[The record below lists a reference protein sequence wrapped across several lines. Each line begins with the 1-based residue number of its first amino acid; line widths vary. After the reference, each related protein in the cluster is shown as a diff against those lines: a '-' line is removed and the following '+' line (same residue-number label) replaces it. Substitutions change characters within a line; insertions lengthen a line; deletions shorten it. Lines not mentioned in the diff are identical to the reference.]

1 MRTTLATRSGGF
13 SESIAKATSGRGDD
27 EGGAAGGTHDTG
39 GAERNL
45 AVTERIVPV
54 AALVVALALGPIA
67 MTTGSAE
74 HATGV
79 RARDYV
85 PKGQD
90 EAAIVRLVR
99 TVGEGWERKDIEQI
113 LSAYAPD
120 AVQRAWNEP
129 ARMIDVAGIRAE
141 AMGAFADPKLGR
153 VEFDDRI
160 HRIYIVNNS
169 ALVEINQRF
178 HGWGRDHYY
187 RDFWMFARRDGRW
200 WLVRY
205 DYEPQ
210 PPFDARR

>member
-1 MRTTLATRSGGF
+1 MCQGANGPDADHHHVADPMAPTLAEVS
-13 SESIAKATSGRGDD
+13 AM
-27 EGGAAGGTHDTG
+27 
-39 GAERNL
+39 
-45 AVTERIVPV
+45 TERTGLIVT
-54 AALVVALALGPIA
+54 LVVALTLGAIA
-67 MTTGSAE
+67 MNNGSAE
-74 HATGV
+74 HAPGV
-79 RARDYV
+79 LVRDYV
-85 PKGQD
+85 PRNGD

-99 TVGEGWERKDIEQI
+99 TVGEGWERRDIEQI

-120 AVQRAWNEP
+120 AVQRAWNDP
-129 ARMIDVAGIRAE
+129 TRMIDVAGVRAE
-141 AMGAFADPKLGR
+141 ALGAFADPRLGP

-210 PPFDARR
+210 PPFGTRR

>member
-1 MRTTLATRSGGF
+1 MPRKIIS
-13 SESIAKATSGRGDD
+13 
-27 EGGAAGGTHDTG
+27 
-39 GAERNL
+39 
-45 AVTERIVPV
+45 P
-54 AALVVALALGPIA
+54 AALGVAVIVGAIG
-67 MTTGSAE
+67 MNDGRAE
-74 HATGV
+74 HGPGV
-79 RARDYV
+79 RVRDYA
-85 PKGQD
+85 PRGRD
-90 EAAIVRLVR
+90 EAAIIRLIR
-99 TVGEGWERKDIEQI
+99 TVTEGWERRDAKKI

-141 AMGAFADPKLGR
+141 ALGAFADPRLGR

-160 HRIYIVNNS
+160 HRIYVVNNS
-169 ALVEINQRF
+169 AVVEINQRF

-210 PPFDARR
+210 PPFDPRR